1 MFQHINNAY
10 SLFFGKS
17 CNFAEPVE
25 GDVSLT
31 EHAHFHSPK
40 SMAACISLLQV
51 VPQLPQQWE
60 LVPIHGNDK
69 AQTYESGIAITN
81 IEPYTMYQL
90 RIPSKVQNETSK
102 SVFKKYIKTIILC
115 T

>member
-1 MFQHINNAY
+1 MRIAS
-10 SLFFGKS
+10 SLVNHAILPNQWRG
-17 CNFAEPVE
+17 C
-25 GDVSLT
+25 LT
-31 EHAHFHSPK
+31 EHAHVHSPK

-69 AQTYESGIAITN
+69 AQTCESGIAITN

-102 SVFKKYIKTIILC
+102 SVFNIFQLS
-115 T
+115 